1 MVKKFRRRV
10 SWSKSREEGVESSVM
25 FYLSNGN
32 IQTSNVLMK
41 NIFVLLHLKAPQ
53 RDLTAKK
60 QFHLNTKT
68 WKWQKEYYN
77 I

>member
-1 MVKKFRRRV
+1 
-10 SWSKSREEGVESSVM
+10 
-25 FYLSNGN
+25 
-32 IQTSNVLMK
+32 MK